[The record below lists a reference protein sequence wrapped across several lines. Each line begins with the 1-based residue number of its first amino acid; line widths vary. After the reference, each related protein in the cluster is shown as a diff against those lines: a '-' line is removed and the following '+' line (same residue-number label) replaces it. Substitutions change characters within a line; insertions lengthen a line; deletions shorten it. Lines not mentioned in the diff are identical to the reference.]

1 MTTKAAPGEGRLLFV
16 LALAQFV
23 TIIDFMMVMPLG
35 PDFAV
40 ALGIDLGHLGWVG
53 GAYTLAAAITGMLAA
68 VHLDKFDRRTALLVS
83 LSGLG
88 IFTFLA
94 GFAWNFESLLFVRFM
109 SGVFGGPN
117 TAICYAIIA
126 DSIPAQRRGAAMGK
140 VMGAFSFA
148 SVLGVPFGLELSHR
162 LGWHAPFFTSA
173 LSIALVVYFAWR
185 WLAPMTGHLAVAA
198 NIKGFHT
205 LKHMLGSRIHWM
217 VFLYAGFGTFSAFL
231 FIPNLAAYV
240 QYNLHF
246 PREELGWMYMA
257 GGAVSFFILRA
268 AGKIIDRTQAHIAAW
283 GCALVLCFLYYFG
296 FISQPAALP
305 VMAIYILFM
314 AASSLRN
321 VSNNTLASRIPEPR
335 QRAGFLAL
343 MASIAQVFGAAG
355 AFASGM
361 MLSEAGDKSLQGMD
375 HVAWLALA
383 STLVVPL
390 LMWRVERSVNLR
402 DKAAKLITPPEISV

>member
-1 MTTKAAPGEGRLLFV
+1 MTTKTLPGEGRLLFV

-40 ALGIDLGHLGWVG
+40 ALGINLGQLGWVG
-53 GAYTLAAAITGMLAA
+53 GAYTLAAAITGTLAA

-83 LSGLG
+83 LGGLG
-88 IFTFLA
+88 FFTFLA
-94 GFAWNFESLLFVRFM
+94 GFVWNFESLLFVRFM

-162 LGWHAPFFTSA
+162 ISWHAPFFTSA
-173 LSIALVVYFAWR
+173 ITIALVFYLAWR
-185 WLAPMTGHLAVAA
+185 WLSPMTGHLSAVV
-198 NIKGFHT
+198 NVKGFHAF
-205 LKHMLGSRIHWM
+205 KQMLNSRINWM
-217 VFLYAGFGTFSAFL
+217 VYLYAGFGTFSAFL

-246 PREELGWMYMA
+246 PREQLGWMYMA

-268 AGKIIDRTQAHIAAW
+268 AGRLIDKTQAYVASFL
-283 GCALVLCFLYYFG
+283 CAVVLSFLYYFG
-296 FISQPAALP
+296 FMHEPVLLP
-305 VMAIYILFM
+305 VVAIYILFM
-314 AASSLRN
+314 TASSLRN

-355 AFASGM
+355 AFTSGV
-361 MLSEAGDKSLQGMD
+361 LLTEAADHSLAGMQ
-375 HVAWLALA
+375 HVAWLALI
-383 STLVVPL
+383 STLLVPL
-390 LMWRVERSVNLR
+390 LMWRVERCVNLR
-402 DKAAKLITPPEISV
+402 DKAAQVIPPPEIGG